1 MNTENTNDL
10 KEFFSNENLNF
21 FKNLNQE
28 LLKIETLLE
37 KNQAKEE
44 KYSLFL
50 ATLTSKDFSNTNK
63 EYFVEVKNIYSL
75 LEKNTDILKDLKSTL
90 SSLSAKLLSL
100 AFSADDN
107 QTQNIVSDINKS
119 INHYIELLDDLGKIF
134 VQNNTTINTFTY
146 YHSTKLLLT
155 TFGMEL
161 GNDLDESLNLI
172 YPNATDGTIETSYSD
187 ILTSTENK
195 VLIIS
200 EKENKVYLP
209 YKKAELNEFM
219 AQYPTSYFSYK
230 NVIEKEFIRPLNY
243 FMANQNFA
251 RFRETYALYRDREA
265 STTFEALKKA
275 ISLTFKTN
283 LNPAIIAACKTKK
296 QLNDYLLCLD
306 ENKLDEFSDFKIIYD
321 INPQN
326 V

>member
-1 MNTENTNDL
+1 MNSENTKDL
-10 KEFFSNENLNF
+10 KDFFSNENLNF

-37 KNQAKEE
+37 KNQIKEE

-75 LEKNTDILKDLKSTL
+75 LERNTAILKDLKSTL

-100 AFSADDN
+100 AFSTDEMQINA
-107 QTQNIVSDINKS
+107 IVPDINNS
-119 INHYIELLDDLGKIF
+119 INHYIELLDELGKIF
-134 VQNNTTINTFTY
+134 VQNNKAINTFTY

-161 GNDLDESLNLI
+161 GMDLDETLNLI
-172 YPNATDGTIETSYSD
+172 YPNATDGSLETSYSA
-187 ILTSTENK
+187 ILSSTENK

-209 YKKAELNEFM
+209 YKKTELNEFM

-230 NVIEKEFIRPLNY
+230 NVIEKEFIRPLSY
-243 FMANQNFA
+243 FTTNQNFA

-265 STTFEALKKA
+265 SSSFEAFRKA

-296 QLNDYLLCLD
+296 QLNDYLLCLN
-306 ENKLDEFSDFKIIYD
+306 ENKLNEFSDFEIFYD

-326 V
+326 T

>member
-1 MNTENTNDL
+1 MNLENTKDL
-10 KEFFSNENLNF
+10 KDFFSNENLNF

-28 LLKIETLLE
+28 LSKIEKLLE
-37 KNQAKEE
+37 KNQHKEE

-75 LEKNTDILKDLKSTL
+75 IEKNTTILKDLKSTL

-100 AFSADDN
+100 AFSNDEI
-107 QTQNIVSDINKS
+107 QTQNIVSDINKN
-119 INHYIELLDDLGKIF
+119 INHYIELLDELGKVF

-230 NVIEKEFIRPLNY
+230 NVI
-243 FMANQNFA
+243 
-251 RFRETYALYRDREA
+251 
-265 STTFEALKKA
+265 
-275 ISLTFKTN
+275 
-283 LNPAIIAACKTKK
+283 
-296 QLNDYLLCLD
+296 
-306 ENKLDEFSDFKIIYD
+306 
-321 INPQN
+321 
-326 V
+326 

>member
-1 MNTENTNDL
+1 MNSENTKDL
-10 KEFFSNENLNF
+10 KDFFSNENLNF
-21 FKNLNQE
+21 FKSLNQE
-28 LLKIETLLE
+28 LSKLEILLE
-37 KNQAKEE
+37 KNQVKEE

-75 LEKNTDILKDLKSTL
+75 LEKNTAILKDLKSTL
-90 SSLSAKLLSL
+90 STLNTKLLSL
-100 AFSADDN
+100 AFSNDEKV
-107 QTQNIVSDINKS
+107 TKKIVVDINKN

-134 VQNNTTINTFTY
+134 VQNNTTINTFTH

-161 GNDLDESLNLI
+161 GTDLDENLNLI
-172 YPNATDGTIETSYSD
+172 YPYSTDGNIETSYSD
-187 ILTSTENK
+187 ILSSTENK

-209 YKKAELNEFM
+209 YKKAELNEFI

-230 NVIEKEFIRPLNY
+230 NVIEKEFILPLSY
-243 FMANQNFA
+243 FMNNQNFA

-265 STTFEALKKA
+265 SSTFEALKKA
-275 ISLTFKTN
+275 FSLAFKAN

-296 QLNDYLLCLD
+296 QLNNYLLCLS
-306 ENKLDEFSDFKIIYD
+306 ENQLDSFSDFEIIYD
-321 INPQN
+321 VNPQKI
-326 V
+326 

>member
-1 MNTENTNDL
+1 MNSENTKDL
-10 KEFFSNENLNF
+10 KDFFSNENLNF
-21 FKNLNQE
+21 FKGLNQE
-28 LLKIETLLE
+28 LSKLEILLE
-37 KNQAKEE
+37 KNQVKEE

-75 LEKNTDILKDLKSTL
+75 LEKNTTILKDLKSTL
-90 SSLSAKLLSL
+90 STLNTKLLSL
-100 AFSADDN
+100 AFSNDEKI
-107 QTQNIVSDINKS
+107 TKNIVVDINKN

-161 GNDLDESLNLI
+161 GTDLDENLNLI
-172 YPNATDGTIETSYSD
+172 YPYSTDGNIETSYSD
-187 ILTSTENK
+187 ILSSTENK

-209 YKKAELNEFM
+209 YKKAELNEFI

-230 NVIEKEFIRPLNY
+230 NVIEKEFILPLSY
-243 FMANQNFA
+243 FMNNQNFA

-265 STTFEALKKA
+265 SSTFEALKKA
-275 ISLTFKTN
+275 FSLTFKAN

-296 QLNDYLLCLD
+296 QLNNYLLCLS
-306 ENKLDEFSDFKIIYD
+306 ENQLESFSDFEIIYD
-321 INPQN
+321 VNPQK